1 MGGLEDGADPATPT
15 RQLLA
20 RVKRRSLAGV
30 VEGGPPRTRSSRTGS
45 SQLAH
50 ISSGDAEEEEEEE
63 EGSLEH
69 SVEEQLDMALEEVES
84 RERTIGEQQ
93 SRIEELEKALREANQ
108 GNAALQEKLSRA
120 TASANRKTGGG
131 GLTKEAATQLEREFN
146 SQEMVSCPRLVPP
159 ARLMTDSSCTSTDP
173 QRPSKRVSV
182 TPSEAI

>member
-1 MGGLEDGADPATPT
+1 MDAAAPRPSLPTRLRGGGTGGLEDGAGPATPT

-20 RVKRRSLAGV
+20 RVKRRSIAGV

-63 EGSLEH
+63 EESLEH

-93 SRIEELEKALREANQ
+93 NRIEELEKALREANQ
-108 GNAALQEKLSRA
+108 GNTALHEKLSRA

-146 SQEMVSCPRLVPP
+146 SQEMVRCPRLVPP
-159 ARLMTDSSCTSTDP
+159 ARL
-173 QRPSKRVSV
+173 
-182 TPSEAI
+182 